1 MEKRVTL
8 YVWSYCPYC
17 KRAVSLLQQK
27 GIPYQEFSIDGD
39 APAFESL
46 AVRTGQR
53 SVPFIFIDD
62 SFIGGFDQLKA
73 MDREMKLEFLI
84 P

>member
-1 MEKRVTL
+1 MEKRVVL

-17 KRAVSLLQQK
+17 KRAMALLQQK
-27 GIPYQEFSIDGD
+27 GIPYEELSIDGD
-39 APAFESL
+39 AYAFEAL

-62 SFIGGFDQLKA
+62 VFIGGYDQLKA
-73 MDREMKLEFLI
+73 MDQEMKLEFLV